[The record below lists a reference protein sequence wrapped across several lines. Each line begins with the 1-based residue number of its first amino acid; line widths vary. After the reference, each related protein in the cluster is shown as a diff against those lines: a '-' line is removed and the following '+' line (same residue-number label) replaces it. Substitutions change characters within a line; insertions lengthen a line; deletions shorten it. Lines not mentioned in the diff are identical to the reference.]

1 MSPSLF
7 RSWRKKDRPLTC
19 PAQGSAPAVD
29 VSLPSRSSNSSPV
42 SDRMDSRRRPS
53 DTPSDNSARFLWR
66 FNKASYAETDTSS
79 VVSVDGAHQTE
90 AGPTSPSPSFQHPSE
105 RPPLSSPLS
114 SPRSLDRPLPPLPPV
129 RPPRPPSLNLNAIPS
144 TSMLPSKTRQP
155 RRAPQ
160 RRPAMPELH
169 SDPLPRK
176 LPVLDNVWEG
186 FIREIEGRAED
197 ILDFTIY
204 GLGKDRPYTSQR
216 GIEAV
221 LDPPRAPQPRQTIY
235 RTSASGSTPH
245 FKSPHELH
253 SDSES
258 EDESQENVGFSL
270 SQFPAPPPMSRR
282 RAPPKPLVLLPTPS
296 IAPLP
301 PSPSFSSG
309 ESTPVATPTTPR
321 YVEPSPRKGILK
333 NSSTSLSSF
342 AEPASPTTPT
352 SSSPR
357 IKTLP
362 KATSP
367 TPRPRLRSAQ
377 SVPYLQPP
385 ALANA
390 HRTTSSDEPSTT
402 HRRRVTS
409 RPDAYAAQQF
419 YSRAPLPP
427 PPSNVQWGYAV

>member
-1 MSPSLF
+1 
-7 RSWRKKDRPLTC
+7 
-19 PAQGSAPAVD
+19 
-29 VSLPSRSSNSSPV
+29 
-42 SDRMDSRRRPS
+42 MDSRRRPS

-79 VVSVDGAHQTE
+79 IVSVDEAHQTE
-90 AGPTSPSPSFQHPSE
+90 AGPTSPSPSCQHPPE
-105 RPPLSSPLS
+105 RAPPLSSPLS

-144 TSMLPSKTRQP
+144 TSTPPSKTRQP

-197 ILDFTIY
+197 ILDFTVY
-204 GLGKDRPYTSQR
+204 GLAKDRPYTSQR

-221 LDPPRAPQPRQTIY
+221 LDPPRAPPPRRTIY

-245 FKSPHELH
+245 LKSPHELH
-253 SDSES
+253 SDSDS

-362 KATSP
+362 KASPTTSQ

-409 RPDAYAAQQF
+409 RPDPYAAQQF
-419 YSRAPLPP
+419 VRFRPPRGRSPFSPRFIQYSRAPLPP